1 MNPPEIENKK
11 PVFWIEGDPDI
22 VTTTGAYNKIY
33 KSKPENPKSKYIEVT
48 DRHGDVGENGSIK
61 VGGMD
66 LFINQY

>member
-1 MNPPEIENKK
+1 MNPPEIANKK
-11 PVFWIEGDPDI
+11 PVFLIEGDPDI

-33 KSKPENPKSKYIEVT
+33 KSKPENLKSKYIEVT
-48 DRHGDVGENGSIK
+48 DRYGDVGENGSIK